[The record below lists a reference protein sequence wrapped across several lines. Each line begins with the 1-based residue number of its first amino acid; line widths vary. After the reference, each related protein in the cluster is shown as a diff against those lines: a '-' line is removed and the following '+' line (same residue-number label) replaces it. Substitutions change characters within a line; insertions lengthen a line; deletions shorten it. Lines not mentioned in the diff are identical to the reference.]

1 MDLTNTMSRT
11 FKDQYEY
18 SSYDKNEKNFISRSM
33 SRAQTMRY
41 ENTLTYMH
49 DWGKHSL
56 TAMVGQTTEEYNYY
70 YIGGS
75 GASIANPT
83 DNNWYLNQATET
95 APKPATR
102 QPEPAC
108 SRCSDVCT
116 TPTTT
121 AT

>member
-70 YIGGS
+70 YHRRLGRI
-75 GASIANPT
+75 
-83 DNNWYLNQATET
+83 D
-95 APKPATR
+95 R
-102 QPEPAC
+102 QPDGQQLVPEPGDRRPHR
-108 SRCSDVCT
+108 SR
-116 TPTTT
+116 
-121 AT
+121 